1 MLLFHGMLP
10 FRKRGQLNLAVKAGR
25 FIAVQIVYLRD
36 DHIFWHWLFVQIYWE
51 TYFHEFHYALNMEV
65 QSAAINTQV

>member
-1 MLLFHGMLP
+1 MLP

-36 DHIFWHWLFVQIYWE
+36 DQFFL
-51 TYFHEFHYALNMEV
+51 AL
-65 QSAAINTQV
+65 AIRTNNINSEGDAKVYKRCY